1 MKLKNKLFV
10 LIIFTT
16 IIGSGLYLYYRE
28 GTLPVNKNNKTTK
41 IFIIQKGENL
51 TSVAKN
57 LYKEELIRNKLI
69 FYLVVKQLGFE
80 KKIQAGDFRLS
91 PSMDTHQIAE
101 TLTHGT
107 LDVWVTIIEG
117 LRKEEIAQIFSKEL
131 NIPEYEFTKN
141 ADEGYLFPDT
151 YLIPR
156 QATAEGVINILTS
169 NFNKKYSQR
178 LKRKAKL
185 KGLTDHQVITLAS
198 LVEKEAKFDKDRKEV
213 ASIILKRIRND
224 WPLQID
230 ATVQYALGYQP
241 NEKTWWK
248 QVLTADDLKID
259 SPYNTYKNKGLPP
272 GPIANPGLSSIK
284 AVVNAD
290 QKTPYWYYL
299 SDKSGR
305 MHYSKSLEKHNAN
318 IKKYLR

>member
-1 MKLKNKLFV
+1 MKLKNKVFI
-10 LIIFTT
+10 LIT
-16 IIGSGLYLYYRE
+16 IITVIGSSLYLYYRE
-28 GTLPVNKNNKTTK
+28 GTLPINKNDKTTK

-57 LYKEELIRNKLI
+57 LYKAELIRNKLI
-69 FYLVVKQLGFE
+69 FYLVIKQLGFE

-91 PSMDTHQIAE
+91 PSMNASQIAE

-131 NIPEYEFTKN
+131 NIPENEFIKN
-141 ADEGYLFPDT
+141 AHEGYLFPDT

-156 QATAEGVINILTS
+156 QATAEGVINLLTN
-169 NFNKKYSQR
+169 NFNKKYNQK
-178 LKRKAKL
+178 LKRKARL
-185 KGLTDHQVITLAS
+185 KGLTDLQVITLAS
-198 LVEKEAKFDKDRKEV
+198 LVEKEAKFNQDRKKV

-230 ATVQYALGYQP
+230 ATVQYTLGYQP

-248 QVLTADDLKID
+248 QKLTVDDLKID
-259 SPYNTYKNKGLPP
+259 SLYNTYKYKGLPP

-284 AVVNAD
+284 AVVKANEN
-290 QKTPYWYYL
+290 TPYWYYL
-299 SDKSGR
+299 SDKSGQ
-305 MHYSKSLEKHNAN
+305 MHYSKNLEEHNAN